1 MDGVSLAMIGAG
13 FAIGISAI
21 GSGLGIGIA
30 GAAAAGSVAEDKNNF
45 KNSLILELLPQTQ
58 VIYGLIIAVLILF
71 FTGLLGGATAEPL
84 AEKAGFVAIGAGL
97 AVGLSGLSAI
107 GQGITC
113 AGGIGAVSKDSSL
126 LTQNIVFGVMSEIA
140 AVFGLAVA
148 ILMILFGI
156 A

>member
-13 FAIGISAI
+13 FAIGIAAI

-30 GAAAAGSVAEDKNNF
+30 GAAAAGAVAEDKNNF

-58 VIYGLIIAVLILF
+58 VIYGLIVAFLILY
-71 FTGLLGGATAEPL
+71 FTGLFGGGAEILP
-84 AEKAGFVAIGAGL
+84 EKSGFVAIGAGL
-97 AVGLSGLSAI
+97 AVGLGGLSAI

-126 LTQNIVFGVMSEIA
+126 LTQNIVFGAMSEIA

-156 A
+156 

>member
-1 MDGVSLAMIGAG
+1 MIGAG
-13 FAIGISAI
+13 LAIGIAAI

-45 KNSLILELLPQTQ
+45 RNSLLLELLPQTQ
-58 VIYGLIIAVLILF
+58 VIYGLIVAFLIMY
-71 FTGLLGGATAEPL
+71 FTGILGSGSETITEQ
-84 AEKAGFVAIGAGL
+84 AGFVAIGAGL
-97 AVGLSGLSAI
+97 AAGLSGLSAI

-126 LTQNIVFGVMSEIA
+126 LTQNIVFGAMSEIA
-140 AVFGLAVA
+140 AVFGLAVS

>member
-13 FAIGISAI
+13 LAIGIAAI

-45 KNSLILELLPQTQ
+45 RNSLLLELLPQTQ
-58 VIYGLIIAVLILF
+58 VIYGLIVAFLIMY
-71 FTGLLGGATAEPL
+71 FTGILGSGSQTITEQ
-84 AEKAGFVAIGAGL
+84 AGFVAIGAGL
-97 AVGLSGLSAI
+97 AAGLSGLSAI

-126 LTQNIVFGVMSEIA
+126 LTQNIVFGAMSEIA
-140 AVFGLAVA
+140 AVFGLAVS

>member
-13 FAIGISAI
+13 LAIGVAAV

-58 VIYGLIIAVLILF
+58 VIYGLIVAFLIMY
-71 FTGLLGGATAEPL
+71 FTGIIGGGTAEVS
-84 AEKAGFVAIGAGL
+84 EQAGYVAIGAGL
-97 AVGLSGLSAI
+97 AIGLAGLSAI

-113 AGGIGAVSKDSSL
+113 AGGIGAVAKDNSL
-126 LTQNIVFGVMSEIA
+126 LTQNIVFGAMSEIA

>member
-1 MDGVSLAMIGAG
+1 MIGAG
-13 FAIGISAI
+13 FAIGIAAI

-45 KNSLILELLPQTQ
+45 RNSLLLELLPQTQ
-58 VIYGLIIAVLILF
+58 VIYGLIVSFLILY
-71 FTGLLGGATAEPL
+71 FTGIIGGGSETITEQ
-84 AEKAGFVAIGAGL
+84 AGFVAIGAGL
-97 AVGLSGLSAI
+97 AAGLSGLSAI

-126 LTQNIVFGVMSEIA
+126 LTQNIVFGAMSEIA
-140 AVFGLAVA
+140 AVFGLAVS

>member
-1 MDGVSLAMIGAG
+1 LDGVSLAMIGAG
-13 FAIGISAI
+13 LAIGIAAI

-45 KNSLILELLPQTQ
+45 RNSLLLELLPQTQ
-58 VIYGLIIAVLILF
+58 VIYGLIVSFLILY
-71 FTGLLGGATAEPL
+71 FTGILGGGSTEIT
-84 AEKAGFVAIGAGL
+84 ETAGFVAIGAGL
-97 AVGLSGLSAI
+97 AAGLSGLSAI

-126 LTQNIVFGVMSEIA
+126 LTQNIVFGAMSEIA
-140 AVFGLAVA
+140 AVFGLAVS
-148 ILMILFGI
+148 ILMILFGV

>member
-13 FAIGISAI
+13 LAIGVAAV

-58 VIYGLIIAVLILF
+58 CIYGLIVAFLIMY
-71 FTGLLGGATAEPL
+71 FTGIIGGEAADITQTA
-84 AEKAGFVAIGAGL
+84 GYVAIGAGL
-97 AVGLSGLSAI
+97 AIGLAGLSAI

-113 AGGIGAVSKDSSL
+113 AGGIGAVAKDNSL
-126 LTQNIVFGVMSEIA
+126 LTQNIVFGAMSEIA

-148 ILMILFGI
+148 IMMILFGI

>member
-13 FAIGISAI
+13 FAIGIAAI

-45 KNSLILELLPQTQ
+45 RNSLILELLPQTQ
-58 VIYGLIIAVLILF
+58 VIYGLIVAFLIMYF
-71 FTGLLGGATAEPL
+71 SGLIGGGTAEIS
-84 AEKAGFVAIGAGL
+84 EQAGFVAIGAGL
-97 AVGLSGLSAI
+97 AAGLSGLSAI

-113 AGGIGAVSKDSSL
+113 SGGIGAVSKDSSL
-126 LTQNIVFGVMSEIA
+126 LTQNIVFGAMSEIA
-140 AVFGLAVA
+140 AVFGLAVS

-156 A
+156 

>member
-13 FAIGISAI
+13 LAIGIAAI

-45 KNSLILELLPQTQ
+45 RNSLLLELLPQTQ
-58 VIYGLIIAVLILF
+58 VIYGLIVAFLIMY
-71 FTGLLGGATAEPL
+71 FTGILGSGSQTITEQ
-84 AEKAGFVAIGAGL
+84 AGFVAIGAGL
-97 AVGLSGLSAI
+97 AAGLSGLSAI

-113 AGGIGAVSKDSSL
+113 AGGIGADSKDSSL
-126 LTQNIVFGVMSEIA
+126 LTQNIVFGAMSEIA
-140 AVFGLAVA
+140 AVFGLAVS

>member
-13 FAIGISAI
+13 LAIGVAAV

-58 VIYGLIIAVLILF
+58 VIYGLIVAFLIMY
-71 FTGLLGGATAEPL
+71 FTGIIGGGTAEVS
-84 AEKAGFVAIGAGL
+84 EQAGYVAIGAGL
-97 AVGLSGLSAI
+97 AIGLAGISAI

-113 AGGIGAVSKDSSL
+113 AGGIGAVAKDNSL
-126 LTQNIVFGVMSEIA
+126 LTQNIVFGAMSEIA